1 MKIHVL
7 GSSSNGNCYVIENNV
22 HYLVLDAGCK
32 FSDVQ
37 RACGFNVMNIDA
49 VLLTHCHMDHAS
61 NYRDF
66 VKSGIPVYSNKETAD
81 SLMQTHG
88 EKVFCL
94 KDKTFTNLDGGRYR
108 VAPFY
113 VPHEETHNSAFIVIW
128 EDGTKLFY
136 ATDFEYI
143 PFTVKSWNIDHF
155 LIAVNHSEEIPEDAE
170 AREHRLRGHSSLET
184 VKRFLEL
191 SVTDN
196 CKSVTAC
203 HLSGEY
209 ADPDRIQTEL
219 RSILGNNIQ
228 VNIARRGETIN
239 L

>member
-1 MKIHVL
+1 MKLITVGT
-7 GSSSNGNCYVIENNV
+7 GSKGNCYLIEKDG
-22 HYLVLDAGCK
+22 YYIALDAGCPWK
-32 FSDVQ
+32 NVLIG
-37 RACGFNVMNIDA
+37 CGFDIDP
-49 VLLTHCHMDHAS
+49 LEICLISHIHRDHCS
-61 NYRDF
+61 CVREF
-66 VKSGIPVYSNKETAD
+66 VRNGIPCFANEETSGALNSLYGDYVHPLKNKTMF
-81 SLMQTHG
+81 STVF
-88 EKVFCL
+88 EK
-94 KDKTFTNLDGGRYR
+94 YR
-108 VAPFY
+108 FIPFY
-113 VPHEETHNSAFIVIW
+113 VPHEETQNSAFIIIW

>member
-1 MKIHVL
+1 MKLITVGT
-7 GSSSNGNCYVIENNV
+7 GSKCNCYLIEKDG
-22 HYLVLDAGCK
+22 YYIALDAGCTWK
-32 FSDVQ
+32 NVLKG
-37 RACGFNVMNIDA
+37 CGFSVGALDA
-49 VLLTHCHMDHAS
+49 CLITHVHLDHCS
-61 NYRDF
+61 YCVDF
-66 VKSGIPVYSNKETAD
+66 VKNGIPCYAD
-81 SLMQTHG
+81 EDAACALSLVFRTHIYR
-88 EKVFCL
+88 L
-94 KDKTFTNLDGGRYR
+94 KDKKMFSVCSGRYR
-108 VAPFY
+108 VFPFQ
-113 VPHEETHNSAFIVIW
+113 VPHEETHNSAFIIIW

-143 PFTVKSWNIDHF
+143 PFTLKSWNIDHF
-155 LIAVNHSEEIPEDAE
+155 LIAVNHSEEIPEDAK

-184 VKRFLEL
+184 VKKFLEL

-219 RSILGNNIQ
+219 RSILGNKIQ
-228 VNIARRGETIN
+228 VNIARRGETID